1 MGPSFFSYAEYA
13 WYRME
18 DFSDIPTAALPEQLK
33 LLETH
38 ARELANQGKHEDA
51 ERLFREISRSAPN
64 HIPALRYLASRAMV
78 RQEFDEAQLLIERA
92 IRLARNAPMLH
103 QHLAI
108 ILRARGYTEG
118 ALLALDNTIRLQ
130 PDLPAHWIQRG
141 DVLQALGRNE
151 EAIASYKR
159 AADLGGN
166 LSLLAKASRNNPQAQ
181 NVIIRAAKMLIAA
194 REQAVNTAVA
204 SIVRRNG
211 KEALKNVIAAGQHI
225 THANSPVYADPL
237 QRPAFSY
244 CPGLEARPFFEREEF
259 PFLHSLEEAA
269 DDIRREL
276 QAVLGNPADLQPYV
290 DIPIG
295 HEAQWRELNHSPKWS
310 SYHLYQ
316 AGRRVTGHCE
326 RCPHTTEAI
335 ESLPL
340 VRLQQQA
347 PEAFFSILKPGT
359 HIPPHYGIA
368 NYKLAVHLPLI
379 IPDGC
384 AIRVGDQTRNWTPGK
399 CLIFDDSFEHEA
411 WNRSDKPRA
420 VLIFEIWHPD
430 LSEAEK
436 LYLSTALAA
445 YDSFNAK
452 LDRINQAALRK
463 IAPTPTARST
473 A

>member
-1 MGPSFFSYAEYA
+1 
-13 WYRME
+13 ME
-18 DFSDIPTAALPEQLK
+18 DFSDIPSAALPEQLK

-51 ERLFREISRSAPN
+51 ERLFREITRAAPN
-64 HIPALRYLASRAMV
+64 HIPGLRYLASRALV
-78 RQEFDEAQLLIERA
+78 RREFDEAQTLIERA

-108 ILRARGYTEG
+108 ILRARGYAEG
-118 ALLALDNTIRLQ
+118 ALLALDNAVRLQ
-130 PDLPAHWIQRG
+130 PELPAHWVQRG
-141 DVLQALGRNE
+141 DILQSLGRNE

-166 LSLLAKASRNNPQAQ
+166 LSLLAQASRHSPQAQ
-181 NVIIRAAKMLIAA
+181 RVILRAAKMLIAA
-194 REQAVNTAVA
+194 REEAVNTAVA

-211 KEALKNVIAAGQHI
+211 REALANVIAAGQHI
-225 THANSPVYADPL
+225 THADSPAYADPL

-259 PFLHSLEEAA
+259 PLLRPLEEATA
-269 DDIRREL
+269 DIRREL
-276 QAVLGNPADLQPYV
+276 LAVLREPADLKPYV
-290 DIPIG
+290 DIPRG
-295 HEAQWRELNHSPKWS
+295 LEAQWHELNRSPKWS

-316 AGRRVTGHCE
+316 AGRRVAAHCE
-326 RCPHTTEAI
+326 RCPRTTEAL
-335 ESLPL
+335 EALPL

-359 HIPPHYGIA
+359 HIPPHHGIA
-368 NYKLAVHLPLI
+368 NYKLAVHLPLV

-384 AIRVGDQTRNWTPGK
+384 AIRVGDQTRGWTPGK

-411 WNRSDKPRA
+411 WNRSEEPRA
-420 VLIFEIWHPD
+420 VLIFEIWNPG
-430 LSEAEK
+430 LSEAER

-452 LDRINQAALRK
+452 LDRINETVLRR
-463 IAPTPTARST
+463 IARPVAPPVSSSA
-473 A
+473 